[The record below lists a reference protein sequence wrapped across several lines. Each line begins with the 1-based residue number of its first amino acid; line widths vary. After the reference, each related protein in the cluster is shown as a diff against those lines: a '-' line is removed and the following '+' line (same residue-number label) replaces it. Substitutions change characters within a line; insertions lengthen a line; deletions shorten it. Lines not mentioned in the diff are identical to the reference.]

1 MKKQITSS
9 NEYNNIQKLY
19 LYAVKEYL
27 YKEQEKYNLNED
39 IINEAT
45 IDPNK
50 TVVDVSL
57 KNNTFVINS
66 TFCISVSNDIYF
78 DVSIDLSE
86 TLKVTINSS
95 MGVEND
101 ISTFDIYSK
110 IDSTTNIK
118 MNILLF

>member
-1 MKKQITSS
+1 M
-9 NEYNNIQKLY
+9 Y

-118 MNILLF
+118 MNILLYDKGNVIPSSFCL